1 MKSYPMPL
9 RLPALP
15 GLDCRP
21 LTRDDAPSIMV
32 LQAAMLAALP
42 DPCWYY
48 PSAEE
53 MFARCCE
60 RGETFGFWDGGSLAG
75 FGTLTPWWVRPETCY
90 AAKIGDSIEHAF
102 DFQDVMVHTAYR
114 RRGIHSALLQLFEDT
129 ARDAGGKALYCTIAP
144 ENLPSVR
151 SFEKA
156 GFTCVRVQPAYEG
169 MLRGYYR
176 KRLG

>member
-1 MKSYPMPL
+1 MRSFPTPL
-9 RLPALP
+9 CFPTLP

-21 LTRDDAPSIMV
+21 LVRENAANIMA

-48 PSAEE
+48 PSDQD
-53 MFARCCE
+53 MFERCCE
-60 RGETFGFWDGGSLAG
+60 RGESFGFWDGDTLAG

-90 AAKIGDSIEHAF
+90 AARIGDPTVLTF
-102 DFQDVMVHTAYR
+102 DFQDVMVHAAYR
-114 RRGIHSALLQLFEDT
+114 RLGIHSALLRLFEDV
-129 ARDAGGKALYCTIAP
+129 ARSAGGKALYCTIAP
-144 ENLPSVR
+144 ENTPSVR

-156 GFTCVRVQPAYEG
+156 GYACVCVQPAYGG

-176 KRLG
+176 KRLV